1 MIQSVL
7 QTYMVPKLIPE
18 FKGSDTKSGHMIRY
32 IRWQQKRDIST
43 FMDKKFLK
51 HEAVT
56 KDG

>member
-1 MIQSVL
+1 
-7 QTYMVPKLIPE
+7 MVPKLIPE